1 MKCSVKGVA
10 LGRDTGHQ
18 LPVGFVRRRQP
29 SSPYQLRP
37 FRNGAMNVT
46 SQPTPDAAR
55 RSRPAERCSPS
66 RRQQGSLAVEDGR
79 VVEHWF
85 QLDSLTLL
93 QQLGLVVVPG
103 PRLLPRILT
112 HQLSKLRRDRG

>member
-46 SQPTPDAAR
+46 SQPTPDAA
-55 RSRPAERCSPS
+55 PDDPGQPS
-66 RRQQGSLAVEDGR
+66 DAVRVRQQGSLAVEDGR
-79 VVEHWF
+79 VVEHSF

>member
-1 MKCSVKGVA
+1 
-10 LGRDTGHQ
+10 
-18 LPVGFVRRRQP
+18 
-29 SSPYQLRP
+29 
-37 FRNGAMNVT
+37 MNVT
-46 SQPTPDAAR
+46 SQPTPDAA
-55 RSRPAERCSPS
+55 PDDPGQPS
-66 RRQQGSLAVEDGR
+66 DAVRVRQQGSLAVEDGR
-79 VVEHWF
+79 VVEHSF